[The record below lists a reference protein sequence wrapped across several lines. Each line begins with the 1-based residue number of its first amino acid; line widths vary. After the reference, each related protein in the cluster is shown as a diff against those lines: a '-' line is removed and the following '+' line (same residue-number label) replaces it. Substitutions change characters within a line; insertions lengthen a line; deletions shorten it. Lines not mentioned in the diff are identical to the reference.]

1 MKIIGLTGGIG
12 SGKTTVA
19 NIFKQIGVP
28 VFCCDDVARNIQ
40 NTDQRAIDGMI
51 QLFGSQIYNNG
62 HLNRGAIAQLVFA
75 NKDLLQKL
83 NNIIHPLVKE
93 EFQKFCQTNSTLPF
107 VLIESAI
114 MIQSGFYTSTDFM
127 ILVTANIETRISR
140 VIMRDKISREQ
151 VLQRIQNQMSDDK
164 ALPFCRYTIINN
176 NIADLLPQIQ
186 DVLSKES

>member
-19 NIFKQIGVP
+19 NMFKQIGVP
-28 VFCCDDVARNIQ
+28 IFCCDDVARNIQ

-51 QLFGSQIYNNG
+51 QLFGSQIYNNSI
-62 HLNRGAIAQLVFA
+62 LNRGAIAKLVFA
-75 NKDLLQKL
+75 DKNLLQKL

-93 EFQKFCQTNSTLPF
+93 EFKKFCENNSALPF

-127 ILVTANIETRISR
+127 ILVTADIETRISR
-140 VIMRDKISREQ
+140 VILRDNISREQ
-151 VLQRIQNQMSDDK
+151 VLQRIQNQMSDEK
-164 ALPFCRYTIINN
+164 ALSFCRYTIINN

-186 DVLSKES
+186 DVLRKES